1 MNDFGLEERDIQEE
15 FGKWV
20 AVCFVLFLPFSYYY
34 YYWFFFFFFKLSLS
48 FLFTPAHA
56 GGEGAKRE
64 RKMRRLIYGK
74 PGD

>member
-1 MNDFGLEERDIQEE
+1 MGCCMF
-15 FGKWV
+15 
-20 AVCFVLFLPFSYYY
+20 CFVSAFFLLLLLLV
-34 YYWFFFFFFKLSLS
+34 FFFFFKLSLS